1 MKFRK
6 IFHLEFTY
14 QLRQVSTWGYC
25 AVVFVL
31 AYLFLTANYA
41 SDAREGYVLLN
52 APIVI
57 AAVTVLC
64 CVFWLLMS
72 GAVAGDAAARDVQTR
87 MFSLTY
93 TSPASKRDYL
103 GGRFL
108 AALLLNVLVLLA
120 IPASIFLTIYCTG
133 IEPEILGPFR
143 LSAYLSSYFFLV
155 LPNAFIATAIQF
167 SLAALTR
174 KAMASYLGGVLLF
187 VAAYGVGQGLGVIK
201 GPVDWG
207 TLVDPMGFTPV
218 LSHLSLEWSP
228 LEMNTR
234 LLKLEGAFLA
244 NRILWLGLA
253 MGMLA
258 LTYFRFQFILP
269 ETGQKRKKAFQ
280 PTTTEAALSWLTWQK
295 AESLPKGRGNF
306 GFKTHLHQLKL
317 ITLNSFWALAKG
329 KSGLLLLGFI
339 ALVIGL
345 AMPGNLKNKGVPML
359 PRTDQVLTILAAP
372 FTGPGKFWMVIFLLV
387 IFYAGELV
395 WRERESG
402 LHQLSN
408 AAPVPEWVLFLSKY
422 LAVGLLLVVC
432 LVFLLFSGIL
442 AQTGIGGAEVEV
454 GLYLKVLFGFQLVEC
469 LLFALLALVVHV
481 VVNQKYLGH
490 LVMLLIFG
498 CLMFASNLGLE
509 HKLLIFGESPK
520 WTNTTM
526 GGFANSV
533 APWLWFKAYWLAW
546 ALLLAVVARLLW
558 VRSREQSLK
567 ARLQLARHR
576 FTRSTAVTT
585 AVAVGGIL
593 LLGGYIFY
601 NTNMRHD
608 YVNSS
613 SLAAQRAAYELRY
626 KQFQNV
632 PQPLLTGVNLQVE
645 MYPSRRKV
653 EITGTYLLVNKSQV
667 PIDSV
672 HLAPGAGVE
681 TNVLHFDRPAR
692 QVLLDE
698 KPGFRMYALAKPL
711 PPGDSLHLRFQ
722 VNYKVQ
728 GFTNSGADAEVTENQ
743 IYFRN
748 LEWLPVIGYQ
758 PYRELDEA
766 AARKANG
773 LAPRPATASLYDV
786 TARRYAP
793 FPEQISFEAIVG
805 TEANQQVVAP
815 GTLRRTWTKGGRR
828 YFHYATESPIRNEYA
843 FFSAIYA
850 MQEGKWQS
858 PLTGKGQEA
867 SIQIFYPPGRTENPA
882 RMVKSAIASLDYYT
896 KEFGPYPH
904 RQLRFVA
911 HAGYGFGNHAAP
923 INITAEE
930 GFFLMNPEADER
942 GFDLVT
948 AVVAHEVAHQWW
960 GNQLKQAYVEGAGL
974 ITESLAWY
982 SAMGMLEEK
991 YGPAHQK
998 KLISF
1003 LTEEYENPK
1012 TKAALPLLQA
1022 DNWYQNYRKGPMA
1035 LYALSQYIGKDR
1047 VNGALRSLLQKH
1059 PPGKVPFATSLDLYQ
1074 ELEAATP
1081 DSLQYLL
1088 HDLFKANTFWDLKAN
1103 QATVKQTKEGAW
1115 EVTINVQAN
1124 KTLVNEKGLEKA
1136 LPVKDWVEIGIFGPA
1151 KAGEE
1156 LGKPLYL
1163 QKHLI
1168 RSKKQT
1174 ITVTVPR
1181 KPAQVGI
1188 DPNHLL
1194 IDWNLNDNVAEVKK
1208 SSL

>member
-14 QLRQVSTWGYC
+14 QLRQVSTWGYF

-87 MFSLTY
+87 MVSLTY
-93 TSPASKRDYL
+93 TSPASKKDYL

-108 AALLLNVLVLLA
+108 AAFLLNVLVLLG
-120 IPASIFLTIYCTG
+120 IPAGIFLTIYFTG
-133 IEPEILGPFR
+133 IEAEILGPFR
-143 LSAYLSSYFFLV
+143 LSAYLSSYFYLV

-167 SLAALTR
+167 SMAALTR
-174 KAMASYLGGVLLF
+174 KGMASYLGGVLLF

-201 GPVDWG
+201 GPIDWG

-228 LEMNTR
+228 LETNTR
-234 LLKLEGAFLA
+234 LLTLEGAFLA
-244 NRILWLGLA
+244 NRVLWLCLA
-253 MGMLA
+253 MGMLT

-269 ETGQKRKKAFQ
+269 ETGQKRKQTLQ
-280 PTTTEAALSWLTWQK
+280 PTTTKATLSWLTWER
-295 AESLPKGRGNF
+295 AESLPQGRGSFSFN
-306 GFKTHLHQLKL
+306 TNLHQLKL
-317 ITLNSFWALAKG
+317 LTFNSFWALAKA

-339 ALVIGL
+339 AVVVGL

-372 FTGPGKFWMVIFLLV
+372 FTEPGKFWIVIFLLV

-408 AAPVPEWVLFLSKY
+408 AAPVPEWVLFLSKF
-422 LAVGLLLVVC
+422 LSLGLLLMAC

-442 AQTGIGGAEVEV
+442 AQIGIGGAEVEV

-469 LLFALLALVVHV
+469 LLFALLVLVVHV

-490 LVMLLIFG
+490 LVMLLVFG
-498 CLMFASNLGLE
+498 LLMYAPNLGLE
-509 HKLLIFGESPK
+509 HKLLVFGSSPK
-520 WTNTTM
+520 WSYTNM
-526 GGFANSV
+526 GGFGPSV
-533 APWLWFKAYWLAW
+533 APWLWFKSYWVAW

-558 VRSREQSLK
+558 VRGQEQSLK
-567 ARLQLARHR
+567 ARLQLARRR
-576 FTRSTAVTT
+576 FTRTT
-585 AVAVGGIL
+585 ALTTVVAVGGIL
-593 LLGGYIFY
+593 LLGGFIFY
-601 NTNMRHD
+601 NTNVRHD
-608 YVNSS
+608 YLNYST
-613 SLAAQRAAYELRY
+613 LAAQQAAYEHRY
-626 KQFQNV
+626 KQYQNV
-632 PQPLLTGVNLQVE
+632 PQPLLTGVKLQVE
-645 MYPSRRKV
+645 MYPSQRTV
-653 EITGTYLLVNKSQV
+653 EISGTYLLVNKSQV
-667 PIDSV
+667 AIDSV

-681 TNVLHFDRPAR
+681 TTSVHFDRPVNE
-692 QVLLDE
+692 VLLDE
-698 KPGFRMYALAKPL
+698 ELGFRMYALAKPL
-711 PPGDSLHLRFQ
+711 HPGDSLRLSFQ
-722 VNYKVQ
+722 VTYKAR
-728 GFTNSGADAEVTENQ
+728 GFANNGADAQVRENGTH
-743 IYFRN
+743 FRN
-748 LEWLPVIGYQ
+748 MEWLPVIGYQ

-766 AARKANG
+766 AARKTYG
-773 LAPRPATASLYDV
+773 LTPRPATTSLYDV
-786 TARRYAP
+786 AARRYAA
-793 FPEQISFEAIVG
+793 FPERISFEAIVG

-815 GTLRRTWTKGGRR
+815 GTLRRTWTKDERR
-828 YFHYATESPIRNEYA
+828 YFHYATDAPIRNEYA
-843 FFSAIYA
+843 FYSANYA
-850 MQEGKWQS
+850 VQEGKWRNPS
-858 PLTGKGQEA
+858 ASLGQEV
-867 SIQIFYPPGRTENPA
+867 SIQIFYPPGLTKNPE

-896 KEFGPYPH
+896 KQFGPYPH

-911 HAGYGFGNHAAP
+911 HPGYSFGNHAAP

-930 GFFLMNPEADER
+930 GFFLLNPEADER

-974 ITESLAWY
+974 ISESLAWY
-982 SAMGMLEEK
+982 SAMGVLESA
-991 YGPAHQK
+991 YGSAHK
-998 KLISF
+998 KRLLSF
-1003 LTEEYENPK
+1003 LMEEYENPQ
-1012 TKAALPLLQA
+1012 TKAALPLLHA
-1022 DNWYQNYRKGPMA
+1022 DDWYQSYRKGPMA
-1035 LYALSQYIGKDR
+1035 LYALSQYIGKDK
-1047 VNGALRSLLQKH
+1047 VNGALRGLLQKH
-1059 PPGKVPFATSLDLYQ
+1059 PPGKVPFPTSLDLYQ
-1074 ELEAATP
+1074 ELKAATP

-1088 HDLFKANTFWDLKAN
+1088 HDLFKANTFWDLKASK
-1103 QATVKQTKEGAW
+1103 AIVKQTKGGAW
-1115 EVTINVQAN
+1115 QVSINVQAR
-1124 KTLVNEKGLEKA
+1124 KTVVSEAGLEKEVP
-1136 LPVKDWVEIGIFGPA
+1136 LKDWMEVGVYASA

-1163 QKHLI
+1163 QKHFI
-1168 RSKKQT
+1168 HSKQQT
-1174 ITVTVPR
+1174 ITVTVPD
-1181 KPAQVGI
+1181 KPSQVGI

-1194 IDWNLNDNVAEVKK
+1194 IDWNLKDNVTEVKM
-1208 SSL
+1208 

>member
-14 QLRQVSTWGYC
+14 QLRHVSTWGYF

-93 TSPASKRDYL
+93 TSPANKRDYL

-108 AALLLNVLVLLA
+108 AAFLLNVLVLLG
-120 IPASIFLTIYCTG
+120 IPAGIFLTIYFTG
-133 IEPEILGPFR
+133 IEAEILGPFR

-167 SLAALTR
+167 SMAALTR
-174 KAMASYLGGVLLF
+174 KAMASYLGGIILF

-201 GPVDWG
+201 SPVDWG

-228 LEMNTR
+228 METNTR
-234 LLKLEGAFLA
+234 LLTLEGAFLV
-244 NRILWLGLA
+244 NRVLWIVLA

-258 LTYFRFQFILP
+258 LAYFRFQFILP
-269 ETGQKRKKAFQ
+269 ETGQKRKQALG
-280 PTTTEAALSWLTWQK
+280 PATTEAVLTWLTWER
-295 AESLPKGRGNF
+295 AESLPQGRGTFNF
-306 GFKTHLHQLKL
+306 VTHLHQLKL
-317 ITLNSFWALAKG
+317 ITFNSFWALAKG

-339 ALVIGL
+339 ALVVGL

-372 FTGPGKFWMVIFLLV
+372 FTEPGKFWIVIFLLV

-408 AAPVPEWVLFLSKY
+408 AAPVPDWVLFLSKY
-422 LAVGLLLVVC
+422 LSLTLLLVVC

-442 AQTGIGGAEVEV
+442 AQIGIGGAEVEV

-481 VVNQKYLGH
+481 VVNQKYVGH
-490 LVMLLIFG
+490 LGMLLVFG
-498 CLMFASNLGLE
+498 LLMYAPTLGLE
-509 HKLLIFGESPK
+509 HKLLVFGASPK
-520 WTNTTM
+520 WSYTNM
-526 GGFANSV
+526 GGFGPSLV
-533 APWLWFKAYWLAW
+533 PWLWFKAYWMAW

-558 VRSREQSLK
+558 VRGQEQSMM
-567 ARLQLARHR
+567 ARFQLARQR
-576 FTRSTAVTT
+576 FTRTTALTT

-601 NTNMRHD
+601 NTNVRHD
-608 YVNSS
+608 YLNSS
-613 SLAAQRAAYELRY
+613 SLAAQRAAYEHRY
-626 KQFQNV
+626 KQYQNV

-645 MYPSRRKV
+645 MYPSQRKV
-653 EITGTYLLVNKSQV
+653 EIAGTYLLVNKSQES
-667 PIDSV
+667 IDSV
-672 HLAPGAGVE
+672 HLAPGAGVK
-681 TNVLHFDRPAR
+681 TASVHFDRPAR
-692 QVLLDE
+692 EVLLDE
-698 KPGFRMYALAKPL
+698 ELGFRMYALAKPL
-711 PPGDSLHLRFQ
+711 LPGDSLRLRFQ
-722 VNYKVQ
+722 VTYNPQ
-728 GFTNSGADAEVTENQ
+728 GFSNNGADAQVRENGTH
-743 IYFRN
+743 FRN
-748 LEWLPVIGYQ
+748 MELLPVIGYQ
-758 PYRELDEA
+758 PYRELDEG
-766 AARKANG
+766 AARKTFG

-786 TARRYAP
+786 AARRYAT
-793 FPEQISFEAIVG
+793 FPERISFKATVG

-815 GTLRRTWTKGGRR
+815 GTLRRTWTKDGRR
-828 YFHYATESPIRNEYA
+828 YFHYATEAPIRNEYA
-843 FFSAIYA
+843 FYSANYA
-850 MQEGKWQS
+850 VQEGKWQNPS
-858 PLTGKGQEA
+858 AGPGQEVT
-867 SIQIFYPPGRTENPA
+867 IQIFYPPGLTKNSE

-896 KEFGPYPH
+896 KQFGPYPH

-911 HAGYGFGNHAAP
+911 HPGYSFGNHAAP

-930 GFFLMNPEADER
+930 GFFLLNPEADER

-974 ITESLAWY
+974 ISESLAWY
-982 SAMGMLEEK
+982 SALGVLEAA
-991 YGPAHQK
+991 YGPAHKK
-998 KLISF
+998 KLLNF
-1003 LTEEYENPK
+1003 LREEYENPQ

-1022 DNWYQNYRKGPMA
+1022 DDWYQSYRKGPMA
-1035 LYALSQYIGKDR
+1035 LYALSLYIGKDK
-1047 VNGALRSLLQKH
+1047 VNGVLRRLLQNY

-1074 ELEAATP
+1074 ELQAATP

-1088 HDLFKANTFWDLKAN
+1088 HDIFKTNTFWELKAN
-1103 QATVKQTKEGAW
+1103 QATVKQTKAGTW
-1115 EVTINVQAN
+1115 QVTLNVQAR
-1124 KTLVNEKGLEKA
+1124 KTVVSEAGLEKEVP
-1136 LPVKDWVEIGIFGPA
+1136 LKDWMEIGIYAPA
-1151 KAGEE
+1151 KRGEE

-1168 RSKKQT
+1168 HSNQQT
-1174 ITVTVPR
+1174 ITVIVPG
-1181 KPAQVGI
+1181 KPSQVGI
-1188 DPNHLL
+1188 DPNHLM
-1194 IDWNLNDNVAEVKK
+1194 IDWNLMDNVAEVKE
-1208 SSL
+1208 